1 MEVRS
6 FEDVI
11 SFVCTSWQI
20 RMHVRLGG
28 LTIQTGSDD
37 LDNTLNRGVR
47 NRRKEGDQRRMS
59 LRKKQQHTHTQKRK
73 MKKKLHGGPR
83 RSIKIRVRE
92 KTEHNR
98 SIRA

>member
-37 LDNTLNRGVR
+37 LDNTLNRGS
-47 NRRKEGDQRRMS
+47 EIEEE
-59 LRKKQQHTHTQKRK
+59 KK
-73 MKKKLHGGPR
+73 
-83 RSIKIRVRE
+83 SIKERE
-92 KTEHNR
+92 E
-98 SIRA
+98 

>member
-73 MKKKLHGGPR
+73 MKKSYTGAHVGRLR
-83 RSIKIRVRE
+83 FE
-92 KTEHNR
+92 
-98 SIRA
+98 